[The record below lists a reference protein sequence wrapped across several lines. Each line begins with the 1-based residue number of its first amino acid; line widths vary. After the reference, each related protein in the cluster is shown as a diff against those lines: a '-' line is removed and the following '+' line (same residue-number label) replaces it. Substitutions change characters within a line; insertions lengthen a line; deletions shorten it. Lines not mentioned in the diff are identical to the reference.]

1 MLNRQY
7 DTSLQI
13 LNNEIIFTGSIEGA
27 NNDFYLKYIS
37 DNINKNIFKKYFF
50 EY

>member
-7 DTSLQI
+7 DTNLQI
-13 LNNEIIFTGSIEGA
+13 LNNEIIFTGSTEGA

-37 DNINKNIFKKYFF
+37 GIVNKNIKKIFF
-50 EY
+50 